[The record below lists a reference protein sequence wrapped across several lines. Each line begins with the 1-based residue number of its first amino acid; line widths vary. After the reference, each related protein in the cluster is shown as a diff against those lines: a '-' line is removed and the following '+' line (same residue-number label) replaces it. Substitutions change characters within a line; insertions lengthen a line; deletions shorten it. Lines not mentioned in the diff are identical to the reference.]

1 MGFWNSTRRKGQQFA
16 ALTCA
21 DRRALLQALVLLP
34 IATAG
39 RHVMS
44 YGRLRTVLSTL
55 LPPRAELSLTD
66 PEARAH
72 AEQLARMVQIAAG
85 RSPLRPSCLDRSLV
99 LWVLLRRHGYSST
112 LRIGARKEGTRF
124 EAHAWVEVNGVVV
137 NDAEDVGRRFAAF

>member
-1 MGFWNSTRRKGQQFA
+1 MLPR
-16 ALTCA
+16 A

-44 YGRLRTVLSTL
+44 YGRLRTVLSAL

-66 PEARAH
+66 PEARAR
-72 AEQLARMVQIAAG
+72 AEQIARMVQIAAG

-99 LWVLLRRHGYSST
+99 LWALLRRHGYRST